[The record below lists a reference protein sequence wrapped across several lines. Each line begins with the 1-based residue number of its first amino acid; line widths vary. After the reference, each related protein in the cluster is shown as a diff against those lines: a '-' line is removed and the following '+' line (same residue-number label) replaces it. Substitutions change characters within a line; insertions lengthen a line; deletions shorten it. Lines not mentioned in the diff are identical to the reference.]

1 MEKIF
6 ANDAT
11 KGLMSKIYKQ
21 VLQLNINQDHNEI
34 SPHTN
39 QNGHHQKKNFL
50 S

>member
-21 VLQLNINQDHNEI
+21 FLQLNI
-34 SPHTN
+34 
-39 QNGHHQKKNFL
+39 KKPNPKL
-50 S
+50 NRRPK